1 MYKPRKLNPL
11 GIRKLDVQGLRR
23 QLHKDMKGFAQDRFN
38 AWFSDT
44 RYQGAMPLTEENI
57 TRLIEVAYSDG
68 WERGVREGA
77 QATRD
82 RVAEALERGTLLKG
96 DGVR

>member
-23 QLHKDMKGFAQDRFN
+23 AMLSDCKEVAKDRFN
-38 AWFSDT
+38 AWFTNS
-44 RYQGAMPLTEENI
+44 RYQGAMPMTEENV

-68 WERGVREGA
+68 WERGVHEGA
-77 QATRD
+77 KATRD

-96 DGVR
+96 DGVL